1 MVNAM
6 VNRER
11 LAETFKTLVGIDSI
25 SREEGAVSHEIRK
38 IVESLGAE
46 VFIDD
51 SGRQTGS
58 DTGNLIAKFE
68 GDKAV
73 PPLLL
78 NAHMDTVAPGK
89 GVVAEFKDGVFKS
102 GGNTVLGADDKSAV
116 AIIIETLR
124 VLRENAVSHG
134 PLEVVFTICEEIG
147 LLGAKHLDYRL
158 LSAPYGYALDT
169 ADTET
174 VITRAPAANRFDLTV
189 HGKSAHAGAD
199 PEKGINAIA
208 LASQAIASVELGR
221 IDEETTCNIG
231 FIDCPG
237 ATNVVP
243 DRVRVKG
250 EVRSHDTEKL
260 AQVTENIVGTFE
272 RVVETCPERDDVTGL
287 PSISVDIEN
296 EFPKTEI
303 AETHPVVRLAHQAA
317 RNLGREMSVKKTGG
331 GSDANI
337 FFSKGIVTGVI
348 GTGMR
353 DIHTVREWIR
363 LADMVGTV
371 ELLLE
376 IIGCHASETDAS

>member
-1 MVNAM
+1 MINTD
-6 VNRER
+6 R
-11 LAETFKTLVGIDSI
+11 LAETFKTLVEIDSI
-25 SREEGAVSHEIRK
+25 SREEGAISHEIRT
-38 IVESLGAE
+38 ILESLGAE
-46 VFIDD
+46 VFIDA

-78 NAHMDTVAPGK
+78 NAHMDTVEPGK
-89 GVVAEFKDGVFKS
+89 GVGVEFTDGVFKS
-102 GGNTVLGADDKSAV
+102 DGNTVLGADDKSAV

-124 VLRENAVSHG
+124 VLEENGISHG

-158 LSAPYGYALDT
+158 LTAPYGYALDT

-189 HGKSAHAGAD
+189 YGKSAHAGAD
-199 PEKGINAIA
+199 PEKGINAIV
-208 LASQAIASVELGR
+208 LASQAISGLELGR
-221 IDEETTCNIG
+221 IDDETTCNIG

-243 DRVRVKG
+243 EKVRVKG

-260 AQVTENIVGTFE
+260 AQVTETIVGAFE
-272 RVVETCPERDDVTGL
+272 RVVETHPDRDAVAGV
-287 PSISVDIEN
+287 PGISVDIEN

-303 AETHPVVRLAHQAA
+303 AETHPVVRMARQAA
-317 RNLGREMSVKKTGG
+317 KNLGRQMHARKTGG

-353 DIHTVREWIR
+353 DIHTVREWIQ
-363 LADMVGTV
+363 LSDMVKTV

-376 IIGCHASETDAS
+376 IIGLHSGETDAS